1 MTHVDN
7 TSVAEALVRL
17 LGADDQTATFMPPAE
32 LAWLQQTDVLQVG
45 GGLTDPLGSDA
56 RVRGSIN
63 CLTAALMPPAE
74 LAWLQQ
80 TGVLQVG

>member
-32 LAWLQQTDVLQVG
+32 LAWLQQTDVLQLR
-45 GGLTDPLGSDA
+45 LTRSRWGHASVHHQGMG
-56 RVRGSIN
+56 VR
-63 CLTAALMPPAE
+63 LRL
-74 LAWLQQ
+74 
-80 TGVLQVG
+80 